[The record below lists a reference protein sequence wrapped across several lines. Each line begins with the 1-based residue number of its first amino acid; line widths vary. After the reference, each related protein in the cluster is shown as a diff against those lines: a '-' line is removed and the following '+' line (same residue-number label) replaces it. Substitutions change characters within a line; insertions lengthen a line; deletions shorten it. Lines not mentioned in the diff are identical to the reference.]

1 MEGVTVRHENC
12 EFFVSQKSKSLGVV
26 KRCARCNEH
35 RRTMNRMLLRIESSH
50 DRCHPQSHTNYR
62 FLSTPEKNKRL
73 QQLHQQSRINQ
84 QRAQRLKVCLERA
97 TELRGTV
104 VDEDLHSDLKQIME
118 ESSPFIAKSYPQDS
132 FARNFWESQ
141 QRASSLKDAR
151 SMRWDPL
158 MIRWC
163 LYFRHLSSSAYEML
177 RESRVIRLPSQR
189 TLRDYT
195 YYTKA
200 TTGFSDEVD
209 RQLMEAAKIR
219 TCPEREKYV
228 ITIMDEM
235 HIREDVVY
243 DKHTGMDA

>member
-1 MEGVTVRHENC
+1 M
-12 EFFVSQKSKSLGVV
+12 
-26 KRCARCNEH
+26 
-35 RRTMNRMLLRIESSH
+35 
-50 DRCHPQSHTNYR
+50 
-62 FLSTPEKNKRL
+62 
-73 QQLHQQSRINQ
+73 
-84 QRAQRLKVCLERA
+84 
-97 TELRGTV
+97 
-104 VDEDLHSDLKQIME
+104 VDENLHSGLKQIME
-118 ESSPFIAKSYPQDS
+118 ESSPLIAESYPPDS
-132 FARNFWESQ
+132 FARSFWESQ

-163 LYFRHLSSSAYEML
+163 LYLRHLSSSAYEML
-177 RESRVIRLPSQR
+177 RESGVIRLPSQR

-209 RQLMEAAKIR
+209 RQLMEAAKIH

-228 ITIMDEM
+228 ITTMDEM

-243 DKHTGMDA
+243 NKHTGMNALYM